1 MATPEAVK
9 FAALLKDLKARS
21 GRSYGVL
28 AGKLHVSTSTLHR
41 YCNGDAVP
49 NEFAPVERFAR
60 VCGASGDEL
69 VEVHRRWIIADAA
82 RRRPPAGA
90 SDAGA
95 GGAAV
100 EGAAGGVKFVK
111 PAPPAGSTGPA
122 SPVEPAS
129 SAESASSAGSVS
141 PVDSAGPASSASP
154 APSAEPAGR
163 PVEPA
168 EPAGRPVEPAAPAEP
183 AAPVA
188 AAVPVAG
195 ERDGGDEHGTGGED
209 FETDITAERDG
220 VGAGGRPGEGAR
232 SRWARLSRRTR
243 VLIAAAGVAALLVPT
258 TVVAVDLVGS
268 GKEGGGS
275 AADRV
280 EDRSG
285 GLAGAPEETVSA
297 TPRPSVSPRSASPSA
312 SASQSGKPSGTPSA
326 GSVGGQTQNGDGGG
340 IGNGAGGGGGT
351 GLGAPPTV
359 SISSYNWEEPCG
371 QHYLVNQG
379 PENLDPPPPPQDR
392 RGWAAAY
399 GGVEGGLSRLQL
411 TVQGTSRD
419 AVVLKGMHVRV
430 LSRKAPLPWSAY
442 LMGNGCGSGIT
453 PQTFA
458 SHLDAGQ
465 PTLRPVAG
473 TQGDIEVPAVDFPY
487 KVTSEDVE
495 VFNLEMKAVSYDVT
509 WYLELEWSSGGKE
522 GVVRIDDH
530 GKPFRLSG
538 MKGRPEY
545 RYGNEEVG
553 WFLAE

>member
-1 MATPEAVK
+1 MATPEAVE

-95 GGAAV
+95 GGAAA
-100 EGAAGGVKFVK
+100 EGAAGGVEFVE
-111 PAPPAGSTGPA
+111 PAPPAGSTG
-122 SPVEPAS
+122 
-129 SAESASSAGSVS
+129 SAGSAS
-141 PVDSAGPASSASP
+141 PVDSAGPA
-154 APSAEPAGR
+154 PSAGSTGSAGRAGEPA
-163 PVEPA
+163 V
-168 EPAGRPVEPAAPAEP
+168 PAEP
-183 AAPVA
+183 AAPVV
-188 AAVPVAG
+188 AAVPSSAAG
-195 ERDGGDEHGTGGED
+195 RDGSDEPDTGDEG
-209 FETDITAERDG
+209 FATDITAERGG
-220 VGAGGRPGEGAR
+220 VGAGGGPGEGAR

-280 EDRSG
+280 EDRSV

-312 SASQSGKPSGTPSA
+312 GASVSGKPSGTPSTA
-326 GSVGGQTQNGDGGG
+326 SGGGRTQNGDGSGS
-340 IGNGAGGGGGT
+340 GNGAGGGGGT

-465 PTLRPVAG
+465 PMLRPVAG

-545 RYGNEEVG
+545 RYGNEEFG
-553 WFLAE
+553 WELAE